1 MEPEQSGIK
10 LLARQWRWILI
21 IAALLA
27 IPTFGFT
34 TPFSWAVIAYILALL
49 FSMFILLLLGPGRV
63 IEGIIPIILIV
74 VLFAMLSHAIQQAK
88 EKQKRIEQQKQIQ
101 TSRP

>member
-1 MEPEQSGIK
+1 MK
-10 LLARQWRWILI
+10 LLARQWRWIFV
-21 IAALLA
+21 IATLLTV
-27 IPTFGFT
+27 PTFGFT
-34 TPFSWAVIAYILALL
+34 TPFSWAVIAYTLALL

-74 VLFAMLSHAIQQAK
+74 VLFAMLSHSIKQAK

-101 TSRP
+101 LSRP